1 MASLFYGFYDSLLY
15 LFFIPTFILT
25 YCLFTQIMGYKWKCL
40 QGLGKKWDKWVG
52 GNSGEQDGPCPI

>member
-25 YCLFTQIMGYKWKCL
+25 YCLFTQDYGL
-40 QGLGKKWDKWVG
+40 QMKMPARTRKKMR
-52 GNSGEQDGPCPI
+52 